1 MSSTQRHWL
10 ITGCSTGLG
19 RGLAE
24 VLIERGE
31 NVSATARNVDSLD
44 DLVKGHDNAL
54 AVELD
59 VTRSIDIT
67 RAVDEAREAFGP
79 IDVLVNNAGYGFIS
93 AIEEA
98 EESDYR
104 NQFET
109 NVFGLIAMTRA
120 VLPQMR
126 ERRSG
131 HIVNISSV
139 GGMVGNPGSGYYAG
153 TKFAV
158 VGFTESL
165 SKEVAPLGIRATV
178 VEPGPF
184 RTDWAGRSLKTA
196 SRRIDDYA
204 ESVHT
209 RFDQLDEMNGTQQG
223 DPRRAGEAI
232 IQIVNSD
239 RPPVHLILGAPGLK
253 MARQQLELLTQ
264 EFNTWEA
271 VTLSADFP
279 DRH

>member
-1 MSSTQRHWL
+1 MASSRHWF

-31 NVSATARNVDSLD
+31 NVTATARNTDSLD
-44 DLVKGHDNAL
+44 ELVVGHDNAR

-59 VTRSIDIT
+59 VTRSSDIA
-67 RAVDEAREAFGP
+67 RAVEEARSAFGP

-98 EESDYR
+98 EESEYR
-104 NQFET
+104 DQFET

-120 VLPQMR
+120 VLPEMR

-131 HIVNISSV
+131 HIINISSV

-165 SKEVAPLGIRATV
+165 SKEVAALGIRASV

-184 RTDWAGRSLKTA
+184 RTDWAGRSLKTS

-209 RFDQLDEMNGTQQG
+209 RFDQLDEMDGTQQG

-232 IQIVNSD
+232 IQIVDSD
-239 RPPVHLILGAPGLK
+239 EPPVHLILGAPGLK
-253 MARQQLELLTQ
+253 MARQQLELLTR
-264 EFNTWEA
+264 EFDTWEA

-279 DRH
+279 DQN